1 MRNGSGGQK
10 HGKEPIMKTRLK
22 ITMVP
27 GTLIVLALLVVLGL
41 AAAGGVWALN
51 VRGGVDVSGPVTPL
65 VSTPELVAR
74 GAYLARAGNCMTC
87 HTARG
92 GQPYAGGRAID
103 TPFGAVYT
111 SNLTPDAATGLG
123 SWGAAHFYRAL
134 HNGRSKDG
142 HLLNPVFPYTS
153 YTLVTR
159 DDSDAMFA
167 YLQSL
172 PAVAQTNPPT
182 GLRFPYNL
190 QASLAVWRALY
201 FTPGNAA
208 AEPALVSVSAELQ
221 RGAYLVNGLGHCS
234 ACHTPRD
241 ALGGEDSALNLAG
254 GLIPVQNWYAPSLI
268 SVHEAGVA
276 DWPHSDVVR
285 LLKTGVSPR
294 ASVAGPMAEV
304 VQGGLQHLTD
314 QDLGAMAAYLQAL
327 PPAAA
332 RPEVSFRPPP
342 AAVAERGAKLYE
354 QHCAQC
360 HGADGQGQK
369 LGNSAGL
376 LLAGTAAYPALAG
389 NRAVLMPNTAN
400 LVQIVLN
407 GGYAPATQGNPRPF
421 GMPPFVLLL
430 DDNDVASVL
439 THIRSAWGNQGAVVS
454 PLEVNRIRSRNG
466 AG

>member
-1 MRNGSGGQK
+1 
-10 HGKEPIMKTRLK
+10 MKTVLK
-22 ITMVP
+22 ITTAL
-27 GTLIVLALLVVLGL
+27 GALALVV
-41 AAAGGVWALN
+41 AAGVWALN
-51 VRGGVDVSGPVTPL
+51 VRGEVDVTGPATPL
-65 VSTPELVAR
+65 VSTPALIER
-74 GAYLARAGNCMTC
+74 GAYLAQAGNCMTC

-123 SWGAAHFYRAL
+123 SWSAAHFYRAL

-142 HLLNPVFPYTS
+142 HLLNPVFPYTN
-153 YTLVTR
+153 YTLITR
-159 DDSDAMFA
+159 EDSDAMFA

-172 PAVAQTNPPT
+172 PPVAQATPPT

-201 FTPGNAA
+201 FTPGEAPSDPLPANA
-208 AEPALVSVSAELQ
+208 SAEVK
-221 RGAYLVNGLGHCS
+221 RGSYLVNGVGHCS

-241 ALGGEDSALNLAG
+241 ALGGEDRALNLTG
-254 GLIPVQNWYAPSLI
+254 GLIPVQNWYAPSLM
-268 SVHEAGVA
+268 SPHEAGVA
-276 DWPHSDVVR
+276 DWPAADVVR
-285 LLKTGVSPR
+285 LLKTGVSPQG
-294 ASVAGPMAEV
+294 SVAGPMAEV

-314 QDLGAMAAYLQAL
+314 QDLGAMTAYLKAL
-327 PPAAA
+327 PQASA
-332 RPEVSFRPPP
+332 RPTVAFQPPP

-360 HGADGQGQK
+360 HGATGQGQK
-369 LGNSAGL
+369 LGESAG

-389 NRAVLMPNTAN
+389 NRAVTMPNTAN

-407 GGYAPATQGNPRPF
+407 GGYAPATAGNPRPF

-430 DDNDVASVL
+430 DDNDVAAVL

-454 PLEVNRIRSRNG
+454 PLEVNRIRAKSG
-466 AG
+466 SGL